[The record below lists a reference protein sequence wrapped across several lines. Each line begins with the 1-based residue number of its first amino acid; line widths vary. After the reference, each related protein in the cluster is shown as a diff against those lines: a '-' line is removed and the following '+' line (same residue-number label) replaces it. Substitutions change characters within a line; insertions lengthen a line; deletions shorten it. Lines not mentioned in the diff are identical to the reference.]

1 MLLKNRKKRL
11 CCFTLLELLVSM
23 GVFAIL
29 MLALMQFFTSAQS
42 IWTRSNT
49 RYDMY
54 DNARLALNLMAT
66 DLQCLYYDDDK
77 TNAKYFDVSGNDDK
91 WTLSL
96 ATQRSDS
103 SSACT
108 SLVLVY
114 YQYDK
119 AEGTLKFKQVTD
131 YDADNNNKQWITSD
145 SGSGA
150 LSACQDLGTEL
161 DKSPVLAENIVNFP
175 VPTCQYLPQ
184 AGAKKYVIDT
194 PDAPPNNIPIP
205 QRVILS
211 MTLID
216 SDTRKKLT
224 PILASHE
231 KDFKDVHGIAIK
243 KEEDLK
249 DWEKPI
255 ADLAKQSIQTFVQAV
270 SIDR

>member
-1 MLLKNRKKRL
+1 MLLKRRKLRL

-54 DNARLALNLMAT
+54 DNARLALNLMAA
-66 DLQCLYYDDDK
+66 DLQCLYYDDYK
-77 TNAKYFDVSGNDDK
+77 TNAKYFDVSGTANN
-91 WTLSL
+91 WTLSM

-119 AEGTLKFKQVTD
+119 AEGTLSFKQVTD
-131 YDADNNNKQWITSD
+131 YDADNKGQDWITKGE
-145 SGSGA
+145 SGTDV
-150 LSACQDLGTEL
+150 LLGL
-161 DKSPVLAENIVNFP
+161 KSLGSWTVLAENIVDFP
-175 VPTCQYLPQ
+175 VPTCQYLS
-184 AGAKKYVIDT
+184 GNKYNT
-194 PDAPPNNIPIP
+194 TNPDNIPIP

-224 PILASHE
+224 PILASHK
-231 KDFKDVHGIAIK
+231 KDFKDVYDIAIK
-243 KEEDLK
+243 KEEDLV
-249 DWEKPI
+249 DGEKPI

>member
-184 AGAKKYVIDT
+184 AGAKKYVIGT
-194 PDAPPNNIPIP
+194 PPNNIPIP